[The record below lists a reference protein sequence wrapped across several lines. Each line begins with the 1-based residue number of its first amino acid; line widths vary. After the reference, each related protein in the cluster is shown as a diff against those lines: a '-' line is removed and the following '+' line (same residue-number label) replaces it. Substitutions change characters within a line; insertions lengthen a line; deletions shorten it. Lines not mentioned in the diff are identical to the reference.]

1 MANAFKNVTV
11 RADSTYNSNA
21 GVAADADVEVGSA
34 VANSTTT
41 QTIIGM
47 TISNI
52 TTGVINVS
60 VSLNYTS
67 DGQTWIVKDSP
78 IPTGG
83 SLITCGGDQKICL
96 FHNGT
101 NGDQIKVRSNTA
113 NSMHII
119 MSYLEST

>member
-11 RADSTYNSNA
+11 RADATYNSNA
-21 GVAADADVEVGSA
+21 GVAADADVDVGSA

-60 VSLNYTS
+60 VSLNNGS
-67 DGQTWIVKDSP
+67 DQTWIVKDSP

-101 NGDQIKVRSNTA
+101 NGDLIKVRSNTA

>member
-1 MANAFKNVTV
+1 MANAFKNTTV
-11 RADSTYNSNA
+11 RATSL
-21 GVAADADVEVGSA
+21 AADTDVAVGSA
-34 VANSTTT
+34 VANATTT

-60 VSLNYTS
+60 VSLNNGS
-67 DGQTWIVKDSP
+67 DQTWIVKDSP

>member
-11 RADSTYNSNA
+11 RATSL
-21 GVAADADVEVGSA
+21 AADTDVAVGSA
-34 VANSTTT
+34 VANATTT
-41 QTIIGM
+41 QTLIGL

-60 VSLNYTS
+60 VSLNNGS
-67 DGQTWIVKDSP
+67 DQTWIVKDSP

-96 FHNGT
+96 FHTGT
-101 NGDQIKVRSNTA
+101 NGDQIKVQSNTA